1 MLKTNDHGIKDT
13 DSIYKNVESVY
24 KKNIAI
30 TNTKKIGNSNF
41 HQRKQNS
48 GVLVFLGYF
57 IEGFK
62 RL

>member
-48 GVLVFLGYF
+48 GDLSVSGILHR
-57 IEGFK
+57 